1 MGDYYLHESSL
12 VDAGAQI
19 GKGTMIWHFCHIMP
33 GAEIGEN
40 CTLGQNIFVGQGVKI
55 GNNCKIQNNVSVYE
69 GVTLEDGVF
78 CGPSCVFTNDLNPR
92 ANFPK
97 GGRHLSTLVRR
108 GTSIG
113 ANATIVC
120 GITIGEYAFIGAGSV
135 VTADVPS
142 YALAYGVPAKVR
154 GWACECGTKLHFL
167 QNSTCCSLCHRRF
180 TFAPPSTVTRLYGTS
195 TRVAKSVGN

>member
-1 MGDYYLHESSL
+1 MS
-12 VDAGAQI
+12 Q
-19 GKGTMIWHFCHIMP
+19 K
-33 GAEIGEN
+33 
-40 CTLGQNIFVGQGVKI
+40 
-55 GNNCKIQNNVSVYE
+55 
-69 GVTLEDGVF
+69 TLEDGVF

-97 GGRHLSTLVRR
+97 GGRYLSTLVRR

-135 VTADVPS
+135 VTSDVPS

-154 GWACECGTKLHFL
+154 GWTCECGTKLHFEDKTAYCN
-167 QNSTCCSLCHRRF
+167 QCHRAF
-180 TFAPPSTVTRLYGTS
+180 TFVPRSTVTRISGTA